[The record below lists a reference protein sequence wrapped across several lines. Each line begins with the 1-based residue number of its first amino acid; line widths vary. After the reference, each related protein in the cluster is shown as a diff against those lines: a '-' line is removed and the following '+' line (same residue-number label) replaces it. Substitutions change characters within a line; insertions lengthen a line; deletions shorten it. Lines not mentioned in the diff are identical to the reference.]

1 MMKTLSK
8 ITLSTIFLFIIA
20 QNSYAA
26 CGITS
31 GSIRILAND
40 FPAIHAILSA
50 AEKCAGGGV
59 TFTKN
64 TTKEHRNLQVAGLTA
79 NPAEF
84 TSAIVANGSIVPL
97 LNDGLIRP
105 LDDLVA
111 KHGKGLKKNQLITIN
126 GKIMAIAFMAN
137 AQHLFYRKDILDQ
150 VNLEIPTTYEEVLA
164 AAKVI
169 RAKGIMEYPFALNT
183 KKGWNLG
190 EEFVNMYMGYDGQL
204 FKPGTA
210 IASINNVKGVAALKM
225 LKSLTEYSNP
235 DFLTF
240 DSNAT
245 AAMWEAGKISLATM
259 WGSRGSA
266 ILDDKGSTSNI
277 TSNTGLAGAPTV
289 AGGSTP
295 ATTLWWDGLTIAKNI
310 TDKDAE
316 ATFIAMMNGISTD
329 VVKANNDKAV
339 WLIEGFV
346 PGKAAA
352 GVSASATAGAPPY
365 PMLPYAGL
373 LHSALGSELAEFL
386 QGNESAQQALADV
399 EAAYNATAKEK
410 GFL

>member
-1 MMKTLSK
+1 MKTLSK
-8 ITLSTIFLFIIA
+8 ITLTTIFLFIIA
-20 QNSYAA
+20 QTTYAS

-111 KHGKGLKKNQLITIN
+111 KHGKELKKHQLITVN

-150 VNLEIPTTYEEVLA
+150 VNLEIPTTYEEVLS
-164 AAKVI
+164 AAKAI

-210 IASINNVKGVAALKM
+210 IASINNEKGVAALKM

-245 AAMWEAGKISLATM
+245 AAMWEAGKLSLATM

-277 TSNTGLAGAPTV
+277 TSNTGLSGAPTV

-316 ATFIAMMNGISTD
+316 ATFIALMNGISTD

-339 WLIEGFV
+339 WLVEGFV

-373 LHSALGSELAEFL
+373 LHSALGSELADFL

>member
-1 MMKTLSK
+1 MKTLSK

>member
-1 MMKTLSK
+1 MKTLST
-8 ITLSTIFLFIIA
+8 ITITTIFLLIIA
-20 QNSYAA
+20 QTTYAA
-26 CGITS
+26 CGIS
-31 GSIRILAND
+31 NGSIRILAND

-111 KHGKGLKKNQLITIN
+111 KHGKGLKKHQLITIN

-150 VNLEIPTTYEEVLA
+150 VNLEIPTTYEEVLS
-164 AAKVI
+164 AAKAI

-245 AAMWEAGKISLATM
+245 AAMWEAGKLSLATM

-277 TSNTGLAGAPTV
+277 TSNTGLSGAPTV

>member
-1 MMKTLSK
+1 MKTLSK

-111 KHGKGLKKNQLITIN
+111 KHGKGLKKHQLITIN

-150 VNLEIPTTYEEVLA
+150 VNLEIPTTYEEVLS
-164 AAKVI
+164 AAKAI